1 MAPRFA
7 GSRRRLGRFNGVFI
21 ALVLR
26 WILSYGA
33 GTFRRSDPSAMK
45 TGGSE
50 SVRILVGKL
59 LVSFAQMVGRQ
70 QGTRELN
77 EPKTVYP

>member
-1 MAPRFA
+1 
-7 GSRRRLGRFNGVFI
+7 
-21 ALVLR
+21 
-26 WILSYGA
+26 
-33 GTFRRSDPSAMK
+33 MK

-77 EPKTVYP
+77 